1 MVIYEYVHYLK
12 VVIFWLN
19 SKGYPIF
26 LDLEGNVARTTG
38 YTHLSELFFKY
49 LCSVYY
55 LNFEHVKEF
64 VTQPNN

>member
-26 LDLEGNVARTTG
+26 LDVEGNVPEKDKFLLLTF
-38 YTHLSELFFKY
+38 S
-49 LCSVYY
+49 
-55 LNFEHVKEF
+55 
-64 VTQPNN
+64 